1 MGRLAGKVAV
11 ITGAGRGQGRSHA
24 VHLAEEGADIIAID
38 LGDDGA
44 VGSVEYPLASTE
56 DLEETARLVRKTG
69 RRAVVRTADV
79 RDRAA
84 LGRAVDEGVAE
95 LGRLDVVV
103 PNAGILPIGAGR
115 PIEAYVDTVDI
126 NLSGAVSTVHAALP
140 HLGEGASII
149 MVGSIVGLQPGHADV
164 SQAGPG
170 FAGYRFA
177 KHSLVEYVNTLSQ
190 LLAQR
195 SIRVNAVHPTN
206 VETEMLLNDAV
217 YQAFIPDKENP
228 TVEDAMPIFTGIQ
241 AMEIPYV
248 TPGDVSH
255 AVVYLASDESRYVTG
270 LHLKID
276 GGAQVKLG
284 L

>member
-24 VHLAEEGADIIAID
+24 VRLAEEGADVIVID
-38 LGDDGA
+38 LGEGE
-44 VGSVEYPLASTE
+44 VTSVPYPLAGTE
-56 DLEETARLVRKTG
+56 ELEETARLVRKSG
-69 RRAVVRTADV
+69 QRAVVKVADV

-84 LGRAVDEGVAE
+84 LRQAVDEGVAE
-95 LGRLDVVV
+95 LGRLDVVI
-103 PNAGILPIGAGR
+103 PNAGILPIGANR
-115 PIEAYVDTVDI
+115 PIEAYIDTVDI
-126 NLSGAVSTVHAALP
+126 NLSGVLNTVHAALP

-149 MVGSIVGLQPGHADV
+149 IVGSIVGLQPGHADV

-190 LLAQR
+190 LVAQR
-195 SIRVNAVHPTN
+195 AIRVNAVHPTN

-217 YQAFIPDKENP
+217 YQAFMPDKEQP
-228 TVEDAMPIFTGIQ
+228 TVEDALPIFTGIQ
-241 AMEIPYV
+241 AMPIPYV

-255 AVVYLASDESRYVTG
+255 AVVYLASEESRYVTG